1 MEAGES
7 IMTTSHGLDVG
18 EEPENL
24 LTRKQVEAFEYDLN
38 KLRAEFKHLWDSEK
52 PGAIK
57 RNAYWLKVM
66 IRMLNEIIKESAKA
80 EFL

>member
-24 LTRKQVEAFEYDLN
+24 LTRKQVEAFENDLN
-38 KLRAEFKHLWDSEK
+38 KWKAEFKYLWDNEK
-52 PGAIK
+52 GGSIK

-66 IRMLNEIIKESAKA
+66 IKMLNEIIKESAKA

>member
-1 MEAGES
+1 M
-7 IMTTSHGLDVG
+7 G

-24 LTRKQVEAFEYDLN
+24 LTRKQVEAFENDLN
-38 KLRAEFKHLWDSEK
+38 KWRAEFKHLWDSEK

-57 RNAYWLKVM
+57 RNAHWLKVM
-66 IRMLNEIIKESAKA
+66 IKMLDDILKEANKA

>member
-1 MEAGES
+1 
-7 IMTTSHGLDVG
+7 MTTSHGLQVG

-24 LTRKQVEAFEYDLN
+24 LTRAQVEAFEYDLN
-38 KLRAEFKHLWDSEK
+38 KWRAECKDLWDSER
-52 PGAIK
+52 GGSIR

-66 IRMLNEIIKESAKA
+66 IKMLNDIIKESAKA

>member
-1 MEAGES
+1 
-7 IMTTSHGLDVG
+7 MTTSHGLDVG

-24 LTRKQVEAFEYDLN
+24 LTRKQVEAFQNDLEDW
-38 KLRAEFKHLWDSEK
+38 KSEFKCLWDGEK
-52 PGAIK
+52 GGSIK

-66 IRMLNEIIKESAKA
+66 IKMLNEIIKESAKA